1 MENEISNCR
10 ICKSASL
17 TQVIDLGRQV
27 ITSRFP
33 KLGDTTTPSTRIRLV
48 MCTDCNLVQ
57 LKDTTESSELY
68 EHMYGYR
75 SGINQTMRNH
85 LKSYNDEIQSK
96 VLLKANDYVL
106 DIGSNDA
113 TFLSNYPSTLHRIGC
128 DPTGPQFIEYYKDIK
143 LIQTYFSQNIIQST
157 LGKDTKFKV
166 VSSISMFYDL
176 PDPVKFA
183 KDIYSILD
191 DNGIWTLEQSYV
203 LTMLER
209 NSIDTICHEHLEY
222 YGVKQI
228 KEIMDRTGFKI
239 IDISLNNCNGG
250 SFRIY
255 VAKKESSNYTEA
267 IEKIN
272 EYLLIENEKA
282 IHSPNYYKEFISN
295 CQQEVTKLKSFINY
309 VNNNNKKVYIYGAST
324 KGNCLL
330 QFANIDSSYIK
341 YAVERNPLKVGRTTS
356 TGIEIISEE
365 TMRSSPPE
373 YLLVLPWHF
382 RDEIIKRE
390 TEFLN
395 NGGKLIFPFPTFEI
409 YSNKPSCLIT
419 GIDGQIAH
427 YVEKVFNDEYDI
439 YGITNKLNNI
449 NKNILKIENNMNDR
463 VSLENIV
470 TSINPKI
477 IIHLASITNTEVCEN
492 NPIDTIMING
502 VVTSY
507 LCDIIIKNKM
517 NCKIFNASSCENY
530 KGHNDYTIQDDDI
543 NFKPN
548 SIYSISKTFGHN
560 IIDYYRKKHKLHISN
575 GIIFTTESP
584 LRKNIFLFRKITEHS
599 HNWKIT
605 GQVLQLG
612 SLDSYRNINHASDIA
627 DAIKVIINHT
637 HGDSY
642 VICNTDNMIK
652 IEDAVIK
659 LYKMNNIELERVD
672 NTFVEKTTKKHVLTV
687 GGAFRGAVTKING
700 NPNKLLSL
708 GWKPKYSI
716 DDIFEDFIVH
726 SN

>member
-1 MENEISNCR
+1 MESEVTNCR
-10 ICKSASL
+10 ICRSDKL

-33 KLGDTTTPSTRIRLV
+33 KLGDTTTPSTRICLV
-48 MCTDCNLVQ
+48 MCGDCNLVQ
-57 LKDTTESSELY
+57 LRDTTESSELY

-75 SGINQTMRNH
+75 SGLNNTMRTH
-85 LKSYNDEIQSK
+85 LKSYNDEIKNKISLQD
-96 VLLKANDYVL
+96 NDYVL

-113 TFLSNYPSTLHRIGC
+113 TFLSNYPSRLQRVGC
-128 DPTGPQFIEYYKDIK
+128 DPTGPQFIEHYKDIK
-143 LIQTYFSQNIIQST
+143 LVQTYFSQNVIQSII
-157 LGKDTKFKV
+157 GKDVKFKV

-176 PDPVKFA
+176 PDPVQFA

-228 KEIMDRTGFKI
+228 KEIMDRAGFKI
-239 IDISLNNCNGG
+239 IDISLNSCNGG

-255 VAKKESSNYTEA
+255 VSKKESNNYKEATEQ
-267 IEKIN
+267 IN
-272 EYLLIENEKA
+272 EYLLIENNKA
-282 IHSPNYYKEFISN
+282 IHSPNYYKEFVAN

-309 VNNNNKKVYIYGAST
+309 VNNDSKKVYIYGAST

-330 QFANIDSSYIK
+330 QFANIDSSFIK

-427 YVEKVFNDEYDI
+427 YVTKKFQTDYDI
-439 YGITNKLNNI
+439 YGITNKPGQSSS
-449 NKNILKIENNMNDR
+449 NILKIINNMNDK
-463 VSLENIV
+463 VSLENII
-470 TSINPKI
+470 TSVNPEVL
-477 IIHLASITNTEVCEN
+477 IHLASITNTEDCEN

-507 LCDIIIKNKM
+507 LCDIVLKNKLK
-517 NCKIFNASSCENY
+517 CKIFNASSCENY
-530 KGHNDYTIQDDDI
+530 KGHIDYMIHDSDI
-543 NFKPN
+543 NFMPN
-548 SIYSISKTFGHN
+548 SIYGISKIFGHN
-560 IIDYYRKKHKLHISN
+560 IIDYYRKKYNLNVSN

-599 HNWKIT
+599 YKWKVT
-605 GQVLQLG
+605 YEPLDLG

-627 DAIKVIINHT
+627 DAIHCILACPT
-637 HGDSY
+637 SDSY
-642 VICNTDNMIK
+642 VICNPDNMIK
-652 IEDAVIK
+652 IEDAVVRLYNLNGIK
-659 LYKMNNIELERVD
+659 LEKVGNI
-672 NTFVEKTTKKHVLTV
+672 FIEKNSKLPVLKI
-687 GGAFRGAVTKING
+687 GASFRGTATKING
-700 NPNKLLSL
+700 TPNKLFNL

-716 DDIFEDFIVH
+716 DNILNDFL
-726 SN
+726 NN